1 MPEIQ
6 VSQLSSSQPAS
17 KQDRKDCSVSLA
29 LQRIRV
35 RRLPQP
41 ASLFSSRPVSEPY
54 TQSLDAFH
62 TANAGGQLGTEQA
75 SVAAHL
81 DVKSPSWTSDP
92 EPLATRQPDTE

>member
-62 TANAGGQLGTEQA
+62 TANAGGQLRTEQA
-75 SVAAHL
+75 SGAAHH
-81 DVKSPSWTSDP
+81 DVKAPTRTTYPSPISP
-92 EPLATRQPDTE
+92 RPPDA